1 MVAGDLFTVDTVLLR
16 RSFVFVIRQIGAG
29 RVHIRGVTGH
39 PSGEWVTRQ
48 AGTFMMTMGAG
59 ARLPVSDP

>member
-29 RVHIRGVTGH
+29 RVV
-39 PSGEWVTRQ
+39 SLATRPEN
-48 AGTFMMTMGAG
+48 G
-59 ARLPVSDP
+59 

>member
-16 RSFVFVIRQIGAG
+16 WSFVFVIRRIGAG

-39 PSGEWVTRQ
+39 PTGESVTQQ
-48 AGTFMMTMGAG
+48 AGTFMMTIGAG
-59 ARLPVSDP
+59 GRTASGF